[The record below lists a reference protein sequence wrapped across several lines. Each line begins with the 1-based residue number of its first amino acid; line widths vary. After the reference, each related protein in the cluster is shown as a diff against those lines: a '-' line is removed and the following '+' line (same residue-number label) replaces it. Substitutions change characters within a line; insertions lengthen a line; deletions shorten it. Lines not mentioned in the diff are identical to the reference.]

1 MSLAENLLNNMENDF
16 AEYLQEDLEPHIVID
31 ESRIANVPQSLRT
44 IAVTGDKDI
53 LTIPFDCARFI
64 DGHDLSTF
72 AIYLNYVLPDGTDGT
87 YIPDSIT
94 TSDGDGEYHFDWLIK
109 NNITKTNG
117 KISFAITAIK
127 TKQNDA
133 GESVVD
139 KQWSSIPNGDCSIAL
154 GLDISNI
161 PTEEET
167 PDVVAQLSAILERIH
182 RDVDEWIKNVLV
194 QTTGNNTAKA
204 MSQDAV
210 TKELDKKIDKSS
222 VSQSTGTSDVI
233 VMSQK
238 ATTDGLEKIL
248 SDSKGYTDS
257 RENELNKKHNSN
269 LEKISK
275 NSKRIT
281 NTEEVLDV
289 VLDETIEY
297 SKNVPNDALPY
308 AEITKVGGM
317 TYRDEATNTLKNAG
331 VTKIKA
337 IGKNLLPYPYYSQSN
352 TSQGITF
359 AVNANGSITVKGTC
373 IADTSFALFIGK
385 IHLIGSVRL
394 AGVLKGSGTTYYLQ
408 PYFNDKAASAV
419 YSGPY
424 TYAEDLSKTGLT
436 RLMLFVK
443 AGAVI
448 DETIYPMLS
457 YASLG
462 VIEYEQYRE
471 SVLEI
476 PEAVQALDGYGFG
489 TSEAVY
495 NYIDYEKKRFVK
507 SVECL
512 DMGVL
517 NFELGSNN
525 TFYTV
530 IGDKASGGN
539 MLADIYPTYIGDF
552 VANAPNNTCGY
563 NRTHAGT
570 FYIKTT
576 DYTDAEAFNA
586 SLAGKKLYYELAG
599 PIITDISE
607 LISYDNFI
615 EVSEGGLVIAENENG
630 LASPTT
636 IIYRKDNTV
645 KKENDGSI
653 YVGNIRLSPS
663 DLSKLLGLIN

>member
-72 AIYLNYVLPDGTDGT
+72 AIYLNYVLPDGAAGT

-127 TKQNDA
+127 TKQNDD
-133 GESVVD
+133 GEPVVD

-154 GLDISNI
+154 GLDISNV
-161 PTEEET
+161 PSEEEST
-167 PDVVAQLSAILERIH
+167 DVVAQLSAILERIH
-182 RDVDEWIKNVLV
+182 GDVDEWIKTVIV
-194 QTTGNNTAKA
+194 QSTGDSTTQS
-204 MSQDAV
+204 MSQRAV
-210 TKELDKKIDKSS
+210 TDKLGEKVDKSS
-222 VSQSTGTSDVI
+222 IVQDIGNDTAK
-233 VMSQK
+233 VMSQSS
-238 ATTDGLEKIL
+238 TTKHLNMVEDRANA
-248 SDSKGYTDS
+248 YTD
-257 RENELNKKHNSN
+257 KKNSSN

-297 SKNVPNDALPY
+297 SKNVPNDALPS
-308 AEITKVGGM
+308 AEVTKVGGM
-317 TYRDEATNTLKNAG
+317 TYRDEATNTLKSAK
-331 VTKIKA
+331 VTAIKS
-337 IGKNLLPYPYYSQSN
+337 IGKNLIPFPYYSQSN
-352 TSQGITF
+352 TSQGIAFT
-359 AVNANGSITVKGTC
+359 VNANGSITVKGTC
-373 IADTSFALFIGK
+373 ISDTSFALFIGK
-385 IHLIGSVRL
+385 INLISSVRL
-394 AGVLKGSGTTYYLQ
+394 TGVLKGGSNTYYLQ
-408 PYFNDKAASAV
+408 PYFNDKATTAIYNGS
-419 YSGPY
+419 Y

-443 AGAVI
+443 AGAVV

-457 YASLG
+457 YASLVG
-462 VIEYEQYRE
+462 IDYEPYKEY
-471 SVLEI
+471 SLPI
-476 PEAVQALDGYGFG
+476 PASVQALDGYGFG

-507 SVECL
+507 RVECL

-517 NFELGSNN
+517 NFEMGSNN

-530 IGDKASGGN
+530 IGNKASGGN

-563 NRTHAGT
+563 NRVHAGT

-586 SLAGKKLYYELAG
+586 SLAGKMLYYELAE
-599 PIITDISE
+599 PIITDISDI
-607 LISYDNFI
+607 LSDDNFI

-630 LASPTT
+630 LAAPTT